1 MEVKIMEEKAVVQQ
15 RPRKSPGFAGV
26 LGIFPFGVGA
36 LYNGQYTKALLQ
48 LIIFAGLI
56 HMQDRGG
63 GQPFMG
69 LLLAG
74 FIVYQFF
81 DNIQSA
87 KAINAAAA
95 GQAPAGAA
103 DQGLP
108 EFTASGSI
116 FWGTVLIVLGV
127 VLILANFEVILYE
140 TLFDL
145 WPIAVIVLGLKLVYD
160 SVRKSKNGK

>member
-1 MEVKIMEEKAVVQQ
+1 MSMEEKTVVPQ
-15 RPRKSPGFAGV
+15 RPSKSPGFAGV

-36 LYNGQYTKALLQ
+36 LYNGQYTKALLH
-48 LIIFAGLI
+48 LVIFAGLV
-56 HMQDRGG
+56 HMQGRGG
-63 GQPFMG
+63 GQPFIG

-95 GQAPAGAA
+95 GQTPGSAGATA
-103 DQGLP
+103 LP
-108 EFTASGSI
+108 EIPSSGSI

-127 VLILANFEVILYE
+127 LLIMANFEIIHYD
-140 TLFDL
+140 TLFDF
-145 WPIAVIVLGLKLVYD
+145 WPVAVIIIGLKLVID
-160 SVRKSKNGK
+160 SVARSKDRQ